1 MLMNILIGLVI
12 YSGIK
17 VAMVLAVYLVWVYYD
32 DDKEV
37 LLELLPLTYWEFVAV
52 YKLLKRIVN
61 KCKNK
66 KMI

>member
-17 VAMVLAVYLVWVYYD
+17 LVMALGLYLVWVYYD

-37 LLELLPLTYWEFVAV
+37 LLELLPLTYFEIVAV

-61 KCKNK
+61 KCKN
-66 KMI
+66 